1 MSRAFALDFSKY
13 LLPLHLV
20 HLLNVWL
27 LWMLL
32 RRLGCSMFAA
42 SAGALFS
49 RSSRYAVRSST
60 DRAFGGS
67 GGGGVG
73 FFFVVGRDGIAPE
86 VAIGGSYMPDK
97 TRVCGA
103 C

>member
-1 MSRAFALDFSKY
+1 
-13 LLPLHLV
+13 
-20 HLLNVWL
+20 
-27 LWMLL
+27 
-32 RRLGCSMFAA
+32 
-42 SAGALFS
+42 
-49 RSSRYAVRSST
+49 VRSST

-97 TRVCGA
+97 TLVYGA
-103 C
+103 